1 MYECFLTKYSTSN
14 IKYEYYNKYF
24 RENFNL
30 FFGRP
35 QVCKCEDLSNK
46 IKNKSLNETTK

>member
-1 MYECFLTKYSTSN
+1 MFLTKYPTSN

-30 FFGRP
+30 SFGRP
-35 QVCKCEDLSNK
+35 QVDTCCKCEVNLVG
-46 IKNKSLNETTK
+46 